1 MAFGRVP
8 GYPDFSSAGSSAFIP
23 EVWSTKLVEKFY
35 DATVLT
41 HISNTNYEGE
51 IKGLGDK
58 VWIRT
63 RGSVP
68 VYLNVYQ
75 KGGVLPPP
83 DRIESPRLQLLIDQ
97 NTYFYFGIDDI
108 DKYQSDIALMNQ
120 WAEDATENEK
130 VAIDTDVLAYLM
142 GYGGYN
148 PLIQYSTSKVD
159 SLNQGAT
166 AGRISGLYDMGA
178 VNSPAQVT
186 TANVIKYLAMAEA
199 VLGEYNIPD
208 DASKFFIMPRVMAM
222 LLKTSDIK
230 DASMM
235 GDGTSALR
243 SGRLGRLLN
252 FTLYASN
259 LLPNRLDP
267 TTNQRSF
274 YCLFGHPLGLT
285 FADQFTETDYIDKPE
300 TTFGKFIKSLH
311 VFGREVIKSSA
322 LGCLYAAPTIT

>member
-1 MAFGRVP
+1 M
-8 GYPDFSSAGSSAFIP
+8 
-23 EVWSTKLVEKFY
+23 
-35 DATVLT
+35 
-41 HISNTNYEGE
+41 
-51 IKGLGDK
+51 
-58 VWIRT
+58 WIRT
-63 RGSVP
+63 RGTAP

-83 DRIESPRLQLLIDQ
+83 DRIESPRVQLAIDQ

-108 DKYQSDIALMNQ
+108 DKYQSDLALMSQ
-120 WAEDATENEK
+120 WAEDATENDK
-130 VAIDTDVLAYLM
+130 VAIDTDVLAYVI
-142 GYGGYN
+142 GRGGYN
-148 PLIQYSTSKVD
+148 AAIQYTTSQID
-159 SLNQGAT
+159 ALNQGAT

-178 VNSPAQVT
+178 YDSTGAASHPVQVT
-186 TANVIKYLAMAEA
+186 TANVIKQLAQAEA

-208 DASKFFIMPRVMAM
+208 DQNKFFIMPRIMAM

-259 LLPNRLDP
+259 LLPHGVDP
-267 TTNQRSF
+267 TTNQMSF
-274 YCLFGHPLGLT
+274 HCLFGHPLGLT
-285 FADQFTETDYIDKPE
+285 FADQFVETDYIDKPE

-311 VFGREVIKSSA
+311 VFGRQVIKPSA
-322 LGCLYAAPTIT
+322 LGCFYCAPTIT